1 MSSRRAIK
9 AEPTSNGYAPGSNNG
24 RAFSMDAQVF
34 VEIEYSQKFSVPP
47 PDVVIDTVCIT
58 PVLSLACTSRSEIIK
73 SSPPSCEIV
82 IITEV
87 GLVFAAVT
95 VSLADGGSSSS
106 TQSTDEHRYNRCQRN
121 CYGNQQNRA
130 HYGRYSLLF
139 YFSTFD

>member
-1 MSSRRAIK
+1 
-9 AEPTSNGYAPGSNNG
+9 
-24 RAFSMDAQVF
+24 MDAQVF

-95 VSLADGGSSSS
+95 VSLADGGAPLPPNPLTSIA
-106 TQSTDEHRYNRCQRN
+106 TTAANATVMATNRIVPTTGDTPFCSIFPPLIK
-121 CYGNQQNRA
+121 CDLS
-130 HYGRYSLLF
+130 H
-139 YFSTFD
+139 